1 MLMLWMRTKE
11 DHFLPRHWWMLGYWM
26 EEIHADNVSS
36 AISVGRMAHIFL
48 TCNSTTA
55 HTRYHCTTRHW
66 KKVNTCQ
73 RHSLGW
79 HTLMETSQLLH
90 QVKGMSS
97 LLVDDIDK
105 TYLLPLLAS
114 SKEMLILLSST
125 SVNSIWIAATSCVA
139 SEKEW
144 GKRGSQQAFSCLA
157 LMASTT
163 RISPSCKTVEL
174 YRQGV
179 DPFCDTSA
187 NGIANLITVVSIFNL
202 EYIFTLHFAIV
213 HIKIPNTSHS

>member
-1 MLMLWMRTKE
+1 
-11 DHFLPRHWWMLGYWM
+11 
-26 EEIHADNVSS
+26 
-36 AISVGRMAHIFL
+36 MAHIFL

-55 HTRYHCTTRHW
+55 HTSYHCTTRHW
-66 KKVNTCQ
+66 KKANTCQ

-90 QVKGMSS
+90 QVKGMRS
-97 LLVDDIDK
+97 LSVDDIDK
-105 TYLLPLLAS
+105 TYLPPLLAA
-114 SKEMLILLSST
+114 SKKMLILLSST
-125 SVNSIWIAATSCVA
+125 SVNSIWIATTPCVA

-144 GKRGSQQAFSCLA
+144 GKGGTNKLFLA
-157 LMASTT
+157 LPKWLRRRAYH
-163 RISPSCKTVEL
+163 PVCKTVEL